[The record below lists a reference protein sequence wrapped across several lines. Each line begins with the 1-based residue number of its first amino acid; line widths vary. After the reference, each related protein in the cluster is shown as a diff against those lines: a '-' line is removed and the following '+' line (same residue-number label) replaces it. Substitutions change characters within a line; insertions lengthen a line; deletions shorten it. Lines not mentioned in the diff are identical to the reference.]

1 MKDSATKSALDTAA
15 FLEGLE
21 EVARKTREEK
31 AATRDTRVL
40 KGRLEAALLLAAHA
54 LLGGE
59 PLPKQPDLALEARF
73 AVHHGGDTLEI

>member
-40 KGRLEAALLLAAHA
+40 KGRLEAALPRIERAEGAVGEQYEIELKLNDAPETQLASVS
-54 LLGGE
+54 
-59 PLPKQPDLALEARF
+59 R
-73 AVHHGGDTLEI
+73 